1 VDRERFVARRR
12 QNWIALGLAYG
23 VFYMSRYNLAAI
35 SQSVGATFGW
45 SNADYGKV
53 LSAGVVTYGVA
64 VLLNGPITDKLGG
77 KRAILIGAAGAALF
91 NVVFGLTRYASAA
104 VHGSTLLTMCAVTWA
119 LNHYFQSFGALSV
132 MKINAAWFHVGERGI
147 FGGIFGIMIQSG
159 RLLAFWLS
167 PFIASLLPWQW
178 CFWIPAAFL
187 VVMCLALHETVVDAP
202 ERAELAFATGD
213 EEHDAKSMLRSR
225 VLWTVVAT
233 SMCIGMVRNA
243 IDHWW
248 VRYMGTVFHK
258 KPEDLLTFAPY
269 VLVTW
274 GAPIVA
280 VIGGIAAG
288 NVSDRVFGSR
298 RAPVAFFAFVGQAI
312 ALLVLWRVLHSA
324 WLGAFALLAIT
335 FFVQCTHVLVAGA
348 LSMDLGGKTTVA
360 TAAGLVDGAQYL
372 AAGVIALTLG
382 ELLDRF
388 DYDVWP
394 LAALPFA
401 VIGAI
406 LLTTIWRRSQIV
418 GAPNASTKR
427 S

>member
-1 VDRERFVARRR
+1 MDRERFVARRR
-12 QNWIALGLAYG
+12 QNWIALGLVYG

-35 SQSVGATFGW
+35 SQAVGATFGW

-53 LSAGVVTYGVA
+53 LSAGVITYGVA
-64 VLLNGPITDKLGG
+64 VLANGPITDKLGG
-77 KRAILIGAAGAALF
+77 KRAILLGAAGAALF
-91 NVVFGLTRYASAA
+91 NVVFGLMRFAPRTIQ
-104 VHGSTLLTMCAVTWA
+104 GSTLLVMCAVTWA

-132 MKINAAWFHVGERGI
+132 MKINAAWFHVGERGV
-147 FGGIFGIMIQSG
+147 FGGLFGIMIQSG

-187 VVMCLALHETVVDAP
+187 LVTCLVSKVAIADHP
-202 ERAELAFATGD
+202 EEARLELDTGD
-213 EEHDAKSMLRSR
+213 EEHDVKTMLSSR

-258 KPEDLLTFAPY
+258 KPEELLSFAPY
-269 VLVTW
+269 VVVTW

-280 VIGGIAAG
+280 VLGGIASG
-288 NVSDRVFGSR
+288 NISDRIFGSR

-312 ALLVLWRVLHSA
+312 ALFVLSRVLRDA
-324 WLGAFALLAIT
+324 WLGAIALLAIT

-348 LSMDLGGKTTVA
+348 LSMDLGGTKAVA

-382 ELLDRF
+382 ALLDRW

-401 VIGAI
+401 IIGAL
-406 LLTTIWRRSQIV
+406 LLTTIWRSSQRLR
-418 GAPNASTKR
+418 TTQD
-427 S
+427 